1 MIRKNLAISI
11 LGLAMGLAPAW
22 GSTVVYCNQSAAC
35 GTNTEAAF
43 ETATASL
50 TFESVDL
57 TNGTY
62 AEPGYSN
69 ADGIT
74 GLDLLGFNN
83 TTTPYSVTVAGGV
96 LEQSV
101 GGPGTSIEI
110 ELPSDVYAVELMVSV
125 TSGSANPC
133 VELVTSPSSFNNTNC
148 NNQLNISSSSDVEFI
163 GVVSTSPI
171 TDVFIGTTTGAGQPL
186 AISNIELG
194 TESPTPEAGTL
205 LLIGTG
211 LVGMRFM
218 NRRQRRRSLNSE
230 EANSG
235 AAERGAKPRLPLA
248 ASI

>member
-96 LEQSV
+96 LEQSIS
-101 GGPGTSIEI
+101 GSNTSIEI
-110 ELPSDVYAVELMVSV
+110 ELPSNVYALEIMVSV
-125 TSGSANPC
+125 TEGLANPC
-133 VELVTSPSSFNNTNC
+133 VELVTSASSFNGTNC
-148 NNQLNISSSSDVEFI
+148 NNQLNISSSSDVEFV

-171 TDVFIGTTTGAGQPL
+171 ADVFIGSIGAGQPL
-186 AISNIELG
+186 AISGIELG